1 MLRFHSY
8 KCDVRALLSK
18 FKRNCTSI
26 TALQADQ
33 HILAQ
38 LLTIHSRN
46 HEHPTKIAIRNFETY
61 RAPEA

>member
-8 KCDVRALLSK
+8 KRDVGALLSK

-38 LLTIHSRN
+38 LLTLHSRN
-46 HEHPTKIAIRNFETY
+46 HENCNQKL
-61 RAPEA
+61 